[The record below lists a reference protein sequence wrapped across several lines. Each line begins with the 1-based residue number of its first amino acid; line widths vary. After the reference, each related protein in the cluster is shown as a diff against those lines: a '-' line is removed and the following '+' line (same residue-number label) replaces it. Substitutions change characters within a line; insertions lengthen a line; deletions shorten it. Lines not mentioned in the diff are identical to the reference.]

1 VKLNLLAQV
10 GRQKPYGKVIHL
22 KISKR
27 SILASSA
34 IFAASALVLS
44 GCAASTDNTG
54 GADPEPTVDSI
65 TIWAD
70 DMVAKS
76 LEGVAARFETETG
89 VAVNLVIKDFGS
101 IRDEA
106 ITAIPTGQGPDIF
119 AGAHDWTGQLVAAG
133 VVAPL
138 ELGAKSADFRENAL
152 AAFTYDAA
160 LYGMPFG
167 VENIALV
174 CNSEKVPTQPATWA
188 ELVSAGVEIAMGA
201 DSGDPYHFYPLQTSF
216 GASVFVQDA
225 SGSYTSELGMD
236 NDQGREFAKWLYD
249 EGSKVFKFKEYGDV
263 ENEMKTGVA
272 ACWITGPWAAPSI
285 AEGLGEDGYSIY
297 SIPSIGGE
305 TPVQFLGARGFYI
318 SSKTQDQL
326 YVQKFLVDY
335 IGTADVQKEIYDI
348 GGRIPAHK
356 EAFAAAADDKITKG
370 FGDAGVNA
378 QPMPAIPAMG
388 SVWAS
393 WGSTQAALLQKKG
406 DPTELWD
413 KMNAE
418 IKAAIG

>member
-1 VKLNLLAQV
+1 MIA
-10 GRQKPYGKVIHL
+10 G
-22 KISKR
+22 
-27 SILASSA
+27 A
-34 IFAASALVLS
+34 ALVLS
-44 GCAASTDNTG
+44 GCAASSEPEET
-54 GADPEPTVDSI
+54 AAPEPTIDSI
-65 TIWAD
+65 TVWVD

-76 LEGVAARFETETG
+76 LEGVAARFEAETG
-89 VAVNLVIKDFGS
+89 VAVELVIKDFGS

-119 AGAHDWTGQLVAAG
+119 AGAHDWTGELVAAG

-138 ELGAKSADFRENAL
+138 ELGGKSADFRENAL
-152 AAFTYDAA
+152 AAFTYDKA
-160 LYGMPFG
+160 LYGLPFG

-174 CNSEKVPTQPATWA
+174 CNSEKVPTQPNTWQ
-188 ELVSAGVEIAMGA
+188 EVVDAGIEIAMGP

-216 GASVFVQDA
+216 GATVFVQDA

-236 NDQGREFAKWLYD
+236 NEQGIAFAKWLSE
-249 EGSKVFKFKEYGDV
+249 EGSKIFSFKEYGDV
-263 ENEMKTGVA
+263 ENEIKTGA
-272 ACWITGPWAAPSI
+272 LACWITGPWAAPSI
-285 AEGLGEDGYSIY
+285 AEGLGEDGYAIY
-297 SIPSIGGE
+297 SIPSVGGE
-305 TPVQFLGARGFYI
+305 TPVQFLGARGMYV
-318 SSKTQDQL
+318 SSKTEDQL
-326 YVQKFLVDY
+326 FVQKFLVDY
-335 IGTADVQKEIYDI
+335 IGSADVQKEIYEI

-356 EAFAAAADDKITKG
+356 AAFEAASEDKITKG

-406 DPTELWD
+406 DPTELWN

>member
-1 VKLNLLAQV
+1 MLAFLQV
-10 GRQKPYGKVIHL
+10 NQTNVSKGIIL
-22 KISKR
+22 KITKR
-27 SILASSA
+27 SFLGATA
-34 IFAASALVLS
+34 MFAGAALVLS
-44 GCAASTDNTG
+44 GCAPSEPEETA
-54 GADPEPTVDSI
+54 APEPTIDSI
-65 TIWAD
+65 TVWVD
-70 DMVAKS
+70 DLVAKS
-76 LEGVAARFETETG
+76 LEGVAARFEAETG
-89 VAVNLVIKDFGS
+89 VAVDLVIKDFGS

-119 AGAHDWTGQLVAAG
+119 AGAHDWTGQLVSAG

-138 ELGAKSADFRENAL
+138 ELGAKSADFRENAI
-152 AAFTYDAA
+152 AAFTYDSA
-160 LYGMPFG
+160 LYGLPFG

-174 CNSEKVPTQPATWA
+174 CNTAKVPTQPATWQD
-188 ELVSAGVEIAMGA
+188 VVDAGIEIAMNA

-216 GASVFVQDA
+216 GSSVFVQDA

-236 NDQGREFAKWLYD
+236 NAEGVAFAKWLSD
-249 EGSKVFKFKEYGDV
+249 EGSKIFSFKEYGDV
-263 ENEMKTGVA
+263 ENEMKTGSL
-272 ACWITGPWAAPSI
+272 ACWMTGPWAAPSI

-297 SIPSIGGE
+297 SIPSVGGQ
-305 TPVQFLGARGFYI
+305 TPVQFLGARGMFI
-318 SSKTQDQL
+318 SSKTEDAL
-326 YVQKFLVDY
+326 FVQKFLVDY
-335 IGTADVQKEIYDI
+335 IGSADVQKEIYEI

-356 EAFAAAADDKITKG
+356 AAFEAAAGDKITKG

-406 DPTELWD
+406 DPTELWN
-413 KMNAE
+413 KMIAD

>member
-1 VKLNLLAQV
+1 M
-10 GRQKPYGKVIHL
+10 
-22 KISKR
+22 
-27 SILASSA
+27 
-34 IFAASALVLS
+34 FAGAALVLS
-44 GCAASTDNTG
+44 GCAPSEPEETA
-54 GADPEPTVDSI
+54 APEPTIDSI
-65 TIWAD
+65 TVWVD
-70 DMVAKS
+70 DLVAKS
-76 LEGVAARFETETG
+76 LEGVAARFEAETG
-89 VAVNLVIKDFGS
+89 VAVDLVIKDFGS

-119 AGAHDWTGQLVAAG
+119 AGAHDWTGQLVSAG

-138 ELGAKSADFRENAL
+138 ELGAKSADFRENAI
-152 AAFTYDAA
+152 AAFTYDSA
-160 LYGMPFG
+160 LYGLPFG

-174 CNSEKVPTQPATWA
+174 CNTAKVPTQPATWQD
-188 ELVSAGVEIAMGA
+188 VVDAGIEIAMNA

-216 GASVFVQDA
+216 GSSVFVQDA

-236 NDQGREFAKWLYD
+236 NAEGVAFAKWLSD
-249 EGSKVFKFKEYGDV
+249 EGSKIFSFKEYGDV
-263 ENEMKTGVA
+263 ENEMKTGSL
-272 ACWITGPWAAPSI
+272 ACWMTGPWAAPSI

-297 SIPSIGGE
+297 SIPSVGGQ
-305 TPVQFLGARGFYI
+305 TPVQFLGARGMFI
-318 SSKTQDQL
+318 SSKTEDAL
-326 YVQKFLVDY
+326 FVQKFLVDY
-335 IGTADVQKEIYDI
+335 IGSADVQKEIYEI

-356 EAFAAAADDKITKG
+356 AAFEAAAGDKITKG

-406 DPTELWD
+406 DPTELWN
-413 KMNAE
+413 KMIAD